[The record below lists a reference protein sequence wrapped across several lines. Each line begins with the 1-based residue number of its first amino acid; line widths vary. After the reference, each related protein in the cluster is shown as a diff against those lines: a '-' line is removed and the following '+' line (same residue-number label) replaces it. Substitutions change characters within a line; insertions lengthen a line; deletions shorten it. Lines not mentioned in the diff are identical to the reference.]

1 MSTSIELT
9 TENIESSESHE
20 RRYPSKLPTA
30 FTIPSTEGNED
41 LIDPTPNTTEKGQDT
56 IGVAKHKRAESY
68 MSDSG
73 DSVISNSR
81 RGSGKSGP
89 RTKKRRMS
97 TIDVLYQQEKA
108 QLDEED
114 TTMMCQEKSIH
125 PHSLFRMRWDIGIAI
140 CLAYNALLIPYRIC
154 FDQIAHPEEFIFW
167 FDRIIDL
174 LFLVD
179 VGINFY
185 TGYVRTS
192 DGQVELQPYKVKLN
206 YLKGWFW
213 LDLPASIPWE
223 LVILAIFAGN
233 SSLTTTTKTGESAQ
247 LLKSTK
253 TLKVARY
260 IRFVKLVKVLRLCRT
275 ANIVKR
281 IQKVSRKLKKEYERD
296 SYERVKSTQEILILP
311 LLFVHTFTHICT
323 RRSFFL
329 LLSRHLLCVIIHC

>member
-9 TENIESSESHE
+9 TENLERSESHE

-30 FTIPSTEGNED
+30 FTKPSTEGNED

-154 FDQIAHPEEFIFW
+154 FDQIADPEEFIFW

-223 LVILAIFAGN
+223 LVILAIFAGD
-233 SSLTTTTKTGESAQ
+233 SSLTSTKTGESAQ

-281 IQKVSRKLKKEYERD
+281 FQKVSRKLKKEYERD
-296 SYERVKSTQEILILP
+296 SYERVKSTQEILIFP
-311 LLFVHTFTHICT
+311 LFCVPFYLLALFF
-323 RRSFFL
+323 

>member
-9 TENIESSESHE
+9 TENLERSESHE

-30 FTIPSTEGNED
+30 FTKPSTEGNED

-81 RGSGKSGP
+81 RGSGKSRP

-154 FDQIAHPEEFIFW
+154 FDQIADPEEFIFW

-223 LVILAIFAGN
+223 LVILAIFAGD
-233 SSLTTTTKTGESAQ
+233 SSLTSTKTGESAQ

-281 IQKVSRKLKKEYERD
+281 FQKVSRKLKKEYERD
-296 SYERVKSTQEILILP
+296 SYERVKSTQEILIVSLFYVP
-311 LLFVHTFTHICT
+311 FYLLAL
-323 RRSFFL
+323 FFL
-329 LLSRHLLCVIIHC
+329 LF

>member
-9 TENIESSESHE
+9 TENLERSESHE

-30 FTIPSTEGNED
+30 FTKPSTEGNED

-154 FDQIAHPEEFIFW
+154 FDQIADPEEFIFW

-223 LVILAIFAGN
+223 LVILAIFAGD
-233 SSLTTTTKTGESAQ
+233 SSLTSTKTGESAQ

-281 IQKVSRKLKKEYERD
+281 FQKVSRKLKKEYERD
-296 SYERVKSTQEILILP
+296 SYERVKSTQEILIVS
-311 LLFVHTFTHICT
+311 LFCVLSICWHCFFF
-323 RRSFFL
+323 FFL
-329 LLSRHLLCVIIHC
+329 GTCYAS